1 MSNEVKKG
9 DTPDLPKA
17 PGGDQRSAS
26 HDPEFVRQMRHA
38 EEIMPRRLRGAAG
51 LGGVIDD
58 NHGTLA

>member
-26 HDPEFVRQMRHA
+26 HDPRQMRHA
-38 EEIMPRRLRGAAG
+38 EEIMHDDCEVLR
-51 LGGVIDD
+51 D
-58 NHGTLA
+58 LAE